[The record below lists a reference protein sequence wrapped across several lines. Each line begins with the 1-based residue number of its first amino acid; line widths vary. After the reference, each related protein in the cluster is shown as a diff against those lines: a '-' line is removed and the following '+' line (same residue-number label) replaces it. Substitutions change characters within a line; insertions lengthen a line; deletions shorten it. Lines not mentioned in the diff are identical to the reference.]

1 MTRFYFFDGIAS
13 IPFGHYL
20 LEEARQEKKE
30 STESY
35 SLDYPGK
42 KYDLLKVEDLTI
54 RQCDRLR
61 ILRSTLTQPPIFY
74 KFDCDKHK
82 KKYHKHFHKKLYI
95 KFSLVMDFLF
105 SIYFTIWLGFA
116 AAIDH
121 TTKYYVRRTI
131 SWEYS
136 NNWNRMRK
144 NLFRAKNG

>member
-1 MTRFYFFDGIAS
+1 MTRFYFFDGITS

-42 KYDLLKVEDLTI
+42 KYDLLKAEDLTI

-82 KKYHKHFHKKLYI
+82 KNITSISIRSYI
-95 KFSLVMDFLF
+95 LNS
-105 SIYFTIWLGFA
+105 
-116 AAIDH
+116 H
-121 TTKYYVRRTI
+121 
-131 SWEYS
+131 
-136 NNWNRMRK
+136 
-144 NLFRAKNG
+144 